1 VIPQQDNSTLET
13 EVHHKA
19 SALVVSGFLGA
30 GKTTLV
36 RHLLEE
42 AQASG
47 IRMAVISNEFGKL
60 GIDQALLGEQSG
72 KNYVE
77 LEGGCVCCKLSDEL
91 VTSLQEIWENVRPQ
105 RVIVETSGVALPFD
119 TLMNFWRDPVSQW
132 IDDSVAVVLVNAEQV
147 FERWD
152 LTGTFEQQ
160 VSSADILLLNKIDR
174 VPQDALSEIEAA
186 LDHMAPGT
194 PIIRTEKSQVST
206 SVLFPPDPEGV
217 RSQRATSQ
225 PNWTPH
231 HHEAFEAKYLTVE
244 SGKDV
249 GEIQQFLLD
258 QQAIRIKGF
267 VDTTEGLRLVQ
278 GIGPRVDLVP
288 PSYPPPEHLIGQV
301 VLICRSNQPHLS
313 HE

>member
-1 VIPQQDNSTLET
+1 MTADWVRIDY
-13 EVHHKA
+13 EVL
-19 SALVVSGFLGA
+19 SRISSRIMNEVSG
-30 GKTTLV
+30 
-36 RHLLEE
+36 
-42 AQASG
+42 
-47 IRMAVISNEFGKL
+47 ISR
-60 GIDQALLGEQSG
+60 
-72 KNYVE
+72 
-77 LEGGCVCCKLSDEL
+77 
-91 VTSLQEIWENVRPQ
+91 VTYDISSKPPA
-105 RVIVETSGVALPFD
+105 T
-119 TLMNFWRDPVSQW
+119 
-132 IDDSVAVVLVNAEQV
+132 
-147 FERWD
+147 
-152 LTGTFEQQ
+152 TFEQQ

-174 VPQDALSEIEAA
+174 VPQDALSEIETA